1 MNAVRRTPPL
11 LVLPLVLLLAL
22 PAVAEEETKLE
33 LDTAKVTGNRELPRV
48 MAIVPWKKAPA
59 GELPGRPVQSLLDEA
74 LAPADRLVMRREAE
88 QWAALE
94 AAGEF
99 SVPGPSGERRTTST
113 VEE

>member
-1 MNAVRRTPPL
+1 MNAVRPVA
-11 LVLPLVLLLAL
+11 VLIALLLASS
-22 PAVAEEETKLE
+22 AGAEEQAKIE

-74 LAPADRLVMRREAE
+74 LAPADRLVMRRQSS

-94 AAGEF
+94 AARQNEV
-99 SVPGPSGERRTTST
+99 SGPSGTRRASSI

>member
-1 MNAVRRTPPL
+1 MNAVRRVAAL
-11 LVLPLVLLLAL
+11 AALLLAGAAL
-22 PAVAEEETKLE
+22 AEEQAKIE

-59 GELPGRPVQSLLDEA
+59 GELPGRPLQSLLDEA
-74 LAPADRLVMRREAE
+74 LAPADRLVMRRQAS

-94 AAGEF
+94 AARQAEV
-99 SVPGPSGERRTTST
+99 SGPSGTRRATSI

>member
-1 MNAVRRTPPL
+1 MNAAR
-11 LVLPLVLLLAL
+11 VLAALGALLLAW
-22 PAVAEEETKLE
+22 PAAAEEQAKIE

-74 LAPADRLVMRREAE
+74 LAPADRLVMRRQAS

-94 AAGEF
+94 AAGRNEV
-99 SVPGPSGERRTTST
+99 SGPSGTRRATSI

>member
-1 MNAVRRTPPL
+1 MNAVRRVVA
-11 LVLPLVLLLAL
+11 LVALLLAL
-22 PAVAEEETKLE
+22 PAAAEEQAKIE

-74 LAPADRLVMRREAE
+74 LAPVDHLVMRRQSS

-94 AAGEF
+94 AARQNEV
-99 SVPGPSGERRTTST
+99 SGPSGTRRATSI

>member
-1 MNAVRRTPPL
+1 MNAARRSAA
-11 LVLPLVLLLAL
+11 LVALLLAL
-22 PAVAEEETKLE
+22 PAAAEEQAKIE

-74 LAPADRLVMRREAE
+74 LAPADRLVMLRQGN

-94 AAGEF
+94 AARQNEV
-99 SVPGPSGERRTTST
+99 SGPSGTRRAPSI

>member
-1 MNAVRRTPPL
+1 MNAVRPVAL
-11 LVLPLVLLLAL
+11 LIALLLASS
-22 PAVAEEETKLE
+22 AEAEEQARIE

-74 LAPADRLVMRREAE
+74 LAPADRLVMRRQSS

-94 AAGEF
+94 AARQGEV
-99 SVPGPSGERRTTST
+99 SGPSGTRRASSI

>member
-1 MNAVRRTPPL
+1 MNARRGPAL
-11 LVLPLVLLLAL
+11 LLALLLAL
-22 PAVAEEETKLE
+22 PAAAEEETKLE

-74 LAPADRLVMRREAE
+74 LAPADRLVMRRQARH
-88 QWAALE
+88 WAALE
-94 AAGEF
+94 AAGQF
-99 SVPGPSGERRTTST
+99 SVPGPSGAGRTTST

>member
-1 MNAVRRTPPL
+1 MNARRRPAVL
-11 LVLPLVLLLAL
+11 LALLLAL
-22 PAVAEEETKLE
+22 PAAAEEEPKLE

-74 LAPADRLVMRREAE
+74 LAPADRLVMRRQARH
-88 QWAALE
+88 WAALE
-94 AAGEF
+94 AAGQF

>member
-1 MNAVRRTPPL
+1 MNAQRRPHPIPGL
-11 LVLPLVLLLAL
+11 LLALLLAL
-22 PAVAEEETKLE
+22 PATAEEETKLE

-74 LAPADRLVMRREAE
+74 LAPADRLVMRRQARH
-88 QWAALE
+88 WAALE
-94 AAGEF
+94 AAGQF
-99 SVPGPSGERRTTST
+99 SVPGPSGNSRTTST

>member
-1 MNAVRRTPPL
+1 MNAGRRVAALVALL
-11 LVLPLVLLLAL
+11 LVLPA
-22 PAVAEEETKLE
+22 AAEEPAQIE

-74 LAPADRLVMRREAE
+74 LAPADRLVMRRQAS

-94 AAGEF
+94 AARQDE
-99 SVPGPSGERRTTST
+99 VSGLSGTRRATSI